1 MKIRTTLLLLLAL
14 PSLAL
19 GGADPKIQRFNDWK
33 FGMFLCWGVCS
44 VASVECS
51 WPIMR
56 PSPKRWPGMTEAVYA
71 SLPGQFNPAHFD
83 PDAVVQLAKDAG
95 QRYIVFTAKH
105 HDGFCMFD
113 SLYTDYKVTKTPY
126 GKDIAKELADA
137 CQRAN
142 MPLGFYYSPT
152 DVHHPDFRDT
162 SKPVSENYPGEPWRP
177 DWPVY
182 LDYVRLQ
189 VSELLTHYGPVAVVW
204 FDAVAP
210 LEEFD
215 GRRYLRLIHA
225 LQPDALVNNRLGVGG
240 DFDTPEQHLPKGVP
254 TKSLAGSNLKVIN
267 NSVAGVA
274 PPSEDFRP
282 WETCMTTN
290 STWYYD
296 RNDQSFK
303 SAKQLIQTL
312 ADIASKGGNFLLAV
326 APGPDG
332 TIQPEF
338 VERLHTMG
346 AWLKINGDSIYG
358 TTYGPLQNLPF
369 GRSTRKDKTVYLHV
383 FDWPIDGQL
392 HVEDSIGHIAAVRL
406 LAGGQRLTFHHDSG
420 KLVIDT
426 PRQAPDEN
434 DSVVAVE
441 TR

>member
-1 MKIRTTLLLLLAL
+1 MKIRTALLLLLAV

-19 GGADPKIQRFNDWK
+19 GGPDPKIQKFNDWK

-44 VASVECS
+44 VAGMDCS

-56 PSPKRWPGMTEAVYA
+56 PNPKRRPLVTEAFYA
-71 SLPGQFNPAHFD
+71 SLPGQFNPTQFN
-83 PDAVVQLAKDAG
+83 PDAVVQLARDTG

-113 SLYTDYKVTKTPY
+113 SMYTDYKVTKTPY

-137 CQRAN
+137 CHRGD
-142 MPLGFYYSPT
+142 MPLGFYYSPP
-152 DVHHPDFRDT
+152 DMHHPDYRDT
-162 SKPVSENYPGEPWRP
+162 SKPVSENYHGEPWRP
-177 DWPVY
+177 DWPVF
-182 LDYVRLQ
+182 LNYVDLQ
-189 VSELLTHYGPVAVVW
+189 VSELLTHYGPVAVMW

-215 GRRYLRLIHA
+215 GRRYLRLIHD

-254 TKSLAGSNLKVIN
+254 TRSIAGDNLKVIN

-274 PPSEDFRP
+274 PKSEDFRP

-290 STWYYD
+290 GNWFYNRD
-296 RNDQSFK
+296 DHNFK
-303 SAKQLIQTL
+303 SVKQLIQTL
-312 ADIASKGGNFLLAV
+312 ADVASKGGNFLLAV
-326 APGPDG
+326 GPGADG
-332 TIQPEF
+332 TIQPEL
-338 VERLHTMG
+338 VERLHAMG
-346 AWLKINGDSIYG
+346 AWLKANGDSIYG

-369 GRSTRKDKTVYLHV
+369 GRSTRNGNTVYLHV
-383 FDWPIDGQL
+383 FDWPADGRLQIDGL
-392 HVEDSIGHIAAVRL
+392 NSGVASVHL
-406 LAGGQRLTFHHDSG
+406 LAGSQQLTFHKHGDQ
-420 KLVIDT
+420 LQIEI

-434 DSVVAVE
+434 DSVLAVE